1 MSKKSGSSKNY
12 RFKGQM
18 LYGIHACTEA
28 LKNPERK
35 VHAIFTSD
43 RIWNGD
49 RRNKIPGL
57 MHDLDDCGR
66 LQDLPQARI
75 TEKDDLNK
83 IIPKGHVHQG
93 IAIDVDPLEENF
105 LSDIIIKS
113 KIRDKTVVVMLD
125 QVTDPHN
132 IGAIVRSIAAFDAVA
147 LIGQSRHMPGD
158 VTPVMAK
165 IACGGVEH
173 VPIIQVVNLSRALE
187 ELSAEGFTCIGL
199 DEHTDKVLSDIPKSN
214 KMVIVLGAEGSGLR
228 PKVAETC
235 THIAKLPT
243 TPPIASLN
251 VSNAA
256 AIALY
261 EISAK

>member
-1 MSKKSGSSKNY
+1 MTKKTSNMKQY

-18 LYGIHACTEA
+18 LYGIHACFEA

-35 VHAIFTSD
+35 IHTIFTSD

-49 RRNKIPGL
+49 RRNKIPGM
-57 MHDLDDCGR
+57 MHDLQDAGR
-66 LQDLPQARI
+66 LGDLPDARI

-93 IAIDVDPLEENF
+93 IAIDIDPLEEHF

-113 KIRDKTVVVMLD
+113 KIREKTILVMLD

-132 IGAIVRSIAAFDAVA
+132 IGAILRSAAAFGAIA
-147 LIGQSRHMPGD
+147 LIGQTRHMPSD

-165 IACGGVEH
+165 IACGAVEH
-173 VPIIQVVNLSRALE
+173 VPIIQVVNLSSALE
-187 ELSAEGFTCIGL
+187 DLKAEGFTCIGL
-199 DEHTDKVLSDIPKSN
+199 DEHTDKALANIPKSD
-214 KMVIVLGAEGSGLR
+214 KMIIVLGAEGSGLR
-228 PKVAETC
+228 PKIADTC
-235 THIAKLPT
+235 QFIAKLPT
-243 TPPIASLN
+243 QPPIASLN

-261 EISAK
+261 EVA